1 MAPTNREIAKILLHI
16 SQILEIQGENP
27 FKVRA
32 YIRASETLEGLG
44 YELYLLEDKTKLP
57 KIVGIG
63 EGIGKKISELLLT
76 GSLKYYEELRRSEY
90 APLTEFLKIRGMGPK
105 HAKLVYDELG
115 ISTVEALK
123 KAAEKGKLRQLP
135 GLGEKAEENILKG
148 IEQTV
153 KYKERLPLA
162 FVYPR
167 AQDILE
173 ELKKINQVKH
183 LLLAGSLRRMKETI
197 ADVDILAAS
206 DDPDKVMTHFAKL
219 PQTQK
224 VIAQGQTRASI
235 IVKDG
240 FQVDLR
246 VVPIDSFGAATH
258 YFTGSK
264 AHNIRIRS
272 LGAEKG
278 LKINEYGVF
287 RKEKKIGGKTEEEIF
302 RLIDLPYIPP
312 ELREDQGEIE
322 AALNGA
328 LPLLVGLENIKG
340 DLHVHSNWTD
350 GKNSIEEMAQ
360 AAKLRGYQYIAI
372 CDHSPTMGITNGL
385 SPKRLRKQI
394 REIEKV
400 NKTVTGLKVLS
411 GIEVDIKSDGR
422 LDFEDEI
429 LETLEWVVVAV
440 HTRFSQSKK
449 DMTNRIIRAIENPN
463 VDVIAHPTGRLI
475 GKREPYEVDMDK
487 IMDACKANKK
497 ILELN
502 ACPERLDLSDMNC
515 RKAKEKGI
523 KIVISTDAH
532 RDVHLNWMKFGVAT
546 ARRGWIEPQDVI
558 NSLSLSELM
567 KFLGR

>member
-1 MAPTNREIAKILLHI
+1 
-16 SQILEIQGENP
+16 LEN
-27 FKVRA
+27 
-32 YIRASETLEGLG
+32 
-44 YELYLLEDKTKLP
+44 KTKMP

-197 ADVDILAAS
+197 ADADILAAS

-219 PQTQK
+219 PQTQ
-224 VIAQGQTRASI
+224 
-235 IVKDG
+235 
-240 FQVDLR
+240 
-246 VVPIDSFGAATH
+246 
-258 YFTGSK
+258 
-264 AHNIRIRS
+264 
-272 LGAEKG
+272 
-278 LKINEYGVF
+278 
-287 RKEKKIGGKTEEEIF
+287 
-302 RLIDLPYIPP
+302 
-312 ELREDQGEIE
+312 
-322 AALNGA
+322 
-328 LPLLVGLENIKG
+328 
-340 DLHVHSNWTD
+340 
-350 GKNSIEEMAQ
+350 
-360 AAKLRGYQYIAI
+360 
-372 CDHSPTMGITNGL
+372 
-385 SPKRLRKQI
+385 
-394 REIEKV
+394 
-400 NKTVTGLKVLS
+400 
-411 GIEVDIKSDGR
+411 
-422 LDFEDEI
+422 
-429 LETLEWVVVAV
+429 
-440 HTRFSQSKK
+440 K

>member
-1 MAPTNREIAKILLHI
+1 MAPSNREIAKILLHI
-16 SQILEIQGENP
+16 SQILEIHGENP

-44 YELYLLEDKTKLP
+44 YELYLLEDKTKMP

-167 AQDILE
+167 SQDILE
-173 ELKKINQVKH
+173 ELKKINQVQQ

-246 VVPIDSFGAATH
+246 VVPTDSFGAATH

-328 LPLLVGLENIKG
+328 LPLLVELENIKG

-400 NKTVTGLKVLS
+400 NKTVMGLKVLS

-429 LETLEWVVVAV
+429 LETLEWVVAAV

-532 RDVHLNWMKFGVAT
+532 RDVHLTWMKFGVAT